1 MPIMVLA
8 ACFADL
14 LFPCGTVSD
23 SVAGPGIE
31 APSFWIGELS
41 AFHGTTALRW
51 ITYRPT
57 ASAQPHRTRC
67 LWKNPSIAAA
77 RGCGRTRARLGNARK
92 HGGVSGLPIAASKRP
107 RTISTAC

>member
-1 MPIMVLA
+1 MVLA
-8 ACFADL
+8 ACYADL
-14 LFPCGTVSD
+14 LLLCGTVSD

-57 ASAQPHRTRC
+57 ASTKPF
-67 LWKNPSIAAA
+67 
-77 RGCGRTRARLGNARK
+77 RLVS
-92 HGGVSGLPIAASKRP
+92 GGVG
-107 RTISTAC
+107 TI

>member
-1 MPIMVLA
+1 MPTMVPV

-57 ASAQPHRTRC
+57 ASAQPHRPRC
-67 LWKNPSIAAA
+67 LWKDLSIAAA
-77 RGCGRTRARLGNARK
+77 RECGRTRARLGNTRK
-92 HGGVSGLPIAASKRP
+92 HGWFSGLPIAASKRLQ
-107 RTISTAC
+107 TISTAC

>member
-1 MPIMVLA
+1 MPTMVPA
-8 ACFADL
+8 ACYADL
-14 LFPCGTVSD
+14 LFLYETASD

-57 ASAQPHRTRC
+57 ASTEPFRLV
-67 LWKNPSIAAA
+67 LW
-77 RGCGRTRARLGNARK
+77 RVGTF
-92 HGGVSGLPIAASKRP
+92 
-107 RTISTAC
+107 